1 MIPLA
6 RPTLPKLESLQSKLK
21 DVFKSGM
28 LTNAKYVREFE
39 KRCAKFLGV
48 KEVVAL
54 ANGTSAIILSL
65 KCLGIKGEVILPS
78 FTFTSAAHSLLW
90 CGLKPVFVDIDKETF
105 NIDPSLIEEKI
116 TSKTTA
122 IFPVHVFGNPCK
134 IDEIQEVAKKH
145 KLKVIYDGAH
155 AFGSK
160 YKGKSVACFGDIT
173 IFSLTPTKVI
183 TTAEG
188 GLIATQDSNIARI
201 LRLGRNNGDS
211 IDRTEEFLGVS
222 ARMNELSA
230 ILGIEGIKILPK
242 HLKRRLKLINLY
254 RKWLDEIPGIS
265 FQKITDF
272 SSSVFK
278 DLTILVDENKFG
290 HSRDELL
297 ETLIKKNI
305 ETKVYFYPPIHK
317 KKAYKEYQDIFLPNT
332 DLISSHIISLP
343 LYSQMPIN
351 YVKRVCSVIKNLY
364 EKNKR

>member
-1 MIPLA
+1 MIPLL
-6 RPTLPKLESLQSKLK
+6 RPALPELKSLQSKLK

-39 KRCAKFLGV
+39 ERCAKFLAV

-78 FTFTSAAHSLLW
+78 FTFTSTAHSLLW
-90 CGLKPVFVDIDKETF
+90 CGLKPVFIDIDKETF

-122 IFPVHVFGNPCK
+122 ILPVHVFGNPCK
-134 IDEIQEVAKKH
+134 IGEIQKIARKH
-145 KLKVIYDGAH
+145 KIKVLYDGAH

-160 YKGKSVACFGDIT
+160 YKGKSVAYFGDVT

-188 GLIATQDSNIARI
+188 GLVATQDSNLARI

-211 IDRTEEFLGVS
+211 VNRAEEFLGVS
-222 ARMNELSA
+222 ARMTEFSA
-230 ILGIEGIKILPK
+230 ILGVEGIKILPK
-242 HLKRRLKLINLY
+242 CLKRRLKLVNLY
-254 RKWLDEIPGIS
+254 KKLLVRIPGIS
-265 FQKITDF
+265 FQKITEF
-272 SSSVFK
+272 SSPVFR
-278 DLTILVDENKFG
+278 DLTILIDKDKFG
-290 HSRDELL
+290 LSRDELL
-297 ETLIKKNI
+297 KELLKRNI

-317 KKAYKEYQDIFLPNT
+317 KKVYKKYQDIFLPNT
-332 DLISSHIISLP
+332 DFVSAHIMNLP
-343 LYSQMPIN
+343 FYSQMPIS
-351 YVKRVCSVIKNLY
+351 YVKKVCSVIKILY
-364 EKNKR
+364 EKNKK